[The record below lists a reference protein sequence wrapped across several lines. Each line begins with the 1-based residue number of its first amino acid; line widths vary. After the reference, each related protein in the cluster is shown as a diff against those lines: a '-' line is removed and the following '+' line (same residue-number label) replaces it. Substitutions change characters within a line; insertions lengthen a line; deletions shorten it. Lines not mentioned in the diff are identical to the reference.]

1 MWIPAP
7 VYASLPYAY
16 VLVGSVAAV
25 SVNNL
30 LAWIS
35 GGFLIAVGSLIWLA
49 RRSNRA

>member
-16 VLVGSVAAV
+16 ILVGSTAAV

-30 LAWIS
+30 LAWLS

-49 RRSNRA
+49 RRRNRA